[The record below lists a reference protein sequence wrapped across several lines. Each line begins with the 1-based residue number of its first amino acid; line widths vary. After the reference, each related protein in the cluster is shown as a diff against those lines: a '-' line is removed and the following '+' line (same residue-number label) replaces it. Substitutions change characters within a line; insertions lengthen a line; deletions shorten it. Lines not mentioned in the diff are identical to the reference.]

1 MPFVF
6 HAGEYPEAPGCYLM
20 KNAAGRIIYVG
31 KSKNLRSRLR
41 SYFQQRKHRKRI
53 VQLVQEIA
61 SIEVVLVNN
70 EPESLLLENNLIKIH
85 KPHYN
90 RALKKDNSGYAYL
103 QLTAEPIPRMD
114 VFYRSRKSAMDGK
127 TEDTANATANATA
140 VPSAAQTTEQ
150 RKKRSERSPSGASAR
165 NQLGVPTI
173 SGIAA
178 PMDLAVPAAPKSS
191 AVSSAA
197 KKQRFG
203 PYPSSCFRNAVL
215 EFVTDH
221 YRLRTCV
228 KLPKR
233 ACLLYHIGKCSGVCE
248 GMISEEAY
256 RETANQAADLL
267 ANNGEDLIAAMYS
280 KMRAY
285 AERLEFEKAESMLRH
300 IRILERMPAK
310 QIVDR
315 EIIVNQDVLYFGEG
329 GVLVAKVQEGMLRDF
344 YMQELDMGFE
354 ETAAASACDTFL
366 ISHYR
371 VERPDELIVNRIAN
385 PGKVRASLRAGGN
398 KPPLITQPKRGLK
411 YDLLQLCK
419 DNYEYRMQRNLF
431 HS

>member
-1 MPFVF
+1 MPFAF

-53 VQLVQEIA
+53 LQLVQEIA
-61 SIEVVLVNN
+61 AIEVVLVNN

-114 VFYRSRKSAMDGK
+114 VFYRKRKPAMEHQAGAGAAAEAAASTAHLAAALKPLAAPTVAHPSPAAADGR
-127 TEDTANATANATA
+127 AL
-140 VPSAAQTTEQ
+140 
-150 RKKRSERSPSGASAR
+150 ASA
-165 NQLGVPTI
+165 
-173 SGIAA
+173 
-178 PMDLAVPAAPKSS
+178 PAKPSVASD
-191 AVSSAA
+191 AA
-197 KKQRFG
+197 KEQRFG
-203 PYPSSCFRNAVL
+203 PYPNSRFRNAVL

-221 YRLRTCV
+221 FRLRTCV

-256 RETANQAADLL
+256 RETANQAAELL
-267 ANNGEDLIAAMYS
+267 VNNSEDLIAAMYS
-280 KMRAY
+280 KMSLY

-329 GVLVAKVQEGMLRDF
+329 KVLIAKVQEGMLRDF
-344 YMQELDMGFE
+344 YMQELDLGIE
-354 ETAAASACDTFL
+354 ETAAASACDSFL

-371 VERPDELIVNRIAN
+371 VERPDELIVNRITD

-398 KPPLITQPKRGLK
+398 KPVRITQPKRGLK

-419 DNYEYRMQRNLF
+419 NNYEYRMQRDLF
-431 HS
+431 TFSK